1 MLLAE
6 QLTVAIDFCSIEQ
19 NTMEVSG
26 YRQWLGLQH
35 SSKYLLLCSTEEE
48 KSPKDFGKCVE

>member
-26 YRQWLGLQH
+26 YRQWLG
-35 SSKYLLLCSTEEE
+35 
-48 KSPKDFGKCVE
+48 